1 MLRLLKSALGPGL
14 VATAALLAV
23 PAPVGAEEPPA
34 AAVGAEAHETE
45 SDPNPM
51 KAEPGLAI
59 WTVIVFAGL
68 FAVLT
73 KYAWT
78 PLSEAL
84 RAREEHLKTT
94 LLQTEQARDDA
105 AALLAEHRKLMAEVD
120 DKARDLL
127 YQAHR
132 KGETAAADLLRK
144 AQAEAEA
151 ARDRAQREIASARDQ
166 ALAEIWT
173 QTADAAVAVAS
184 KVLARDLGDDERRR
198 LFDDAVGSLPEAGGA
213 RT

>member
-1 MLRLLKSALGPGL
+1 MLRFLKSALGPGL
-14 VATAALLAV
+14 VAAAVLLTT
-23 PAPVGAEEPPA
+23 PAGAEEHPTPA
-34 AAVGAEAHETE
+34 AAAVHEAEP
-45 SDPNPM
+45 DPM
-51 KAEPGLAI
+51 EVQPGLAI
-59 WTVIVFAGL
+59 WTVVVFAGL
-68 FAVLT
+68 FALLT
-73 KYAWT
+73 KFAWT

-84 RAREEHLKTT
+84 HAREEHLKTT
-94 LLQTEQARDDA
+94 LLQTERARDDA

-132 KGETAAADLLRK
+132 KGETAAAELLRK
-144 AQAEAEA
+144 AQGEAEA

-173 QTADAAVAVAS
+173 KTADAAVSVAA

-198 LFDDAVGSLPEAGGA
+198 LFDDAVRSLPEAGGA